1 MRFGVPYAFWG
12 LLAVPAVIALFIFAS
27 SRGAAVRRRLGVS
40 GTVARMFAPR
50 ASGKMLA
57 AQILIVIGLVAL
69 VGALVRPQM
78 GGKSVMVKREGVD
91 MLFLLDVSRSMSAK
105 DTSPNR
111 LERSKFE
118 LARLIDTLH
127 GDRVG
132 IIIFSGKAFVQ
143 CPLTSDYAAAR
154 TFLQAVQIG
163 DIPENGTSLGNA
175 FELAATLLPS
185 NQARAVSRVGV
196 AVTDGEDFSKDTNA
210 AVTKLKDENV
220 KIFTVGVGSAA
231 GEPIPIDGEGS
242 GYLKDEGK
250 TVMSRRNDTL
260 LREIADETGGKYYN
274 LQEGSDLTA
283 LVNEV
288 SKMEKEEFKS
298 EIYTQYNEQYVWPLL
313 LSFICFAIAF
323 LLDERKGS
331 WLGLGFAVRRH
342 GAQDS

>member
-12 LLAVPAVIALFIFAS
+12 LLAVPAVIALFIFAT
-27 SRGAAVRRRLGVS
+27 SRGAAVRRRLGAP

-50 ASGKMLA
+50 ASGKVLA
-57 AQILIVIGLVAL
+57 AQILIIVGLVAL

-91 MLFLLDVSRSMSAK
+91 MVFLLDVSRSMSAK

-132 IIIFSGKAFVQ
+132 IIIFAGKAFVQ

-154 TFLQAVQIG
+154 TFLQAVHIG
-163 DIPENGTSLGNA
+163 DIPQGGTSLGNA
-175 FELAATLLPS
+175 FELADTLLS
-185 NQARAVSRVGV
+185 SDQARAVSRVVV
-196 AVTDGEDFSKDTNA
+196 AVTDGEDFDKNTNA
-210 AVTKLKDENV
+210 AVEKLKEKNV

-231 GEPIPIDGEGS
+231 GEPIPVDGEGS

-274 LQEGSDLTA
+274 LQEGSDLNA
-283 LVNEV
+283 LVGEV

-342 GAQDS
+342 GARDS